1 MPPDMQPIDPDTL
14 PQAGGSYLRQPDG
27 SLLRVDLPVDQ
38 PDTTVPAEQPAP
50 IQE

>member
-1 MPPDMQPIDPDTL
+1 MPTDMQPTDPDTL
-14 PQAGGSYLRQPDG
+14 PQTGGSYLRQPDG